1 MGSRGPQRDQDTE
14 LRVREIHAQL
24 VAFGFAATNPQ
35 IAAALSIERGARVT
49 ADMVR
54 ARRRRWEND
63 NDTTGDA

>member
-1 MGSRGPQRDQDTE
+1 MGSRGPQRDQETE

-35 IAAALSIERGARVT
+35 IAAALSIERGTRVT

-54 ARRRRWEND
+54 ARRRRWENAPQPEER
-63 NDTTGDA
+63 T